1 MKKKKKR
8 KKEKSRRDKGYV
20 TENTKY
26 HNWRFPGNCSDM
38 KIQVLLTNKIIML
51 SFLGTSYTMKLKELH
66 PYLFKYQK
74 KSIISLHKHLRVN
87 NSYLEKP
94 KNRTDF
100 EEQD

>member
-1 MKKKKKR
+1 
-8 KKEKSRRDKGYV
+8 
-20 TENTKY
+20 
-26 HNWRFPGNCSDM
+26 
-38 KIQVLLTNKIIML
+38 
-51 SFLGTSYTMKLKELH
+51 MKLKELH

-87 NSYLEKP
+87 NNYLEKP